1 MLHAIQHKMIIM
13 QGFIQALL
21 LTSVFPEGLS
31 LMAVGY
37 NPTYV
42 STLALAAEGSG
53 IS

>member
-31 LMAVGY
+31 LMAAGY
-37 NPTYV
+37 NPTCV